1 MPPKNEKTKIY
12 SEEKDFVALPIFIAM
27 FARSY
32 NLDPKKDLELIK
44 EIHSI
49 TTIRHVYEAKRDTT
63 ESVVEY
69 FNKIKDFVTSER
81 YRNMSEKGKC
91 CFEHHVFEV
100 LKGIT
105 IKGIGTE
112 YFTTSS
118 IHYLSKPNVNESLD

>member
-1 MPPKNEKTKIY
+1 MNETDKIETSFGDERY
-12 SEEKDFVALPIFIAM
+12 RQR
-27 FARSY
+27 FAY
-32 NLDPKKDLELIK
+32 NYHLDPDKDLDLME

-49 TTIRHVYEAKRDTT
+49 TTVRNVYVAKQNTS

-81 YRNMSEKGKC
+81 YHNMDEKGKR
-91 CFEHHVFEV
+91 CFEHYVFEV

-112 YFTTSS
+112 HFITGS
-118 IHYLSKPNVNESLD
+118 IHYLSRPDVNKPLED